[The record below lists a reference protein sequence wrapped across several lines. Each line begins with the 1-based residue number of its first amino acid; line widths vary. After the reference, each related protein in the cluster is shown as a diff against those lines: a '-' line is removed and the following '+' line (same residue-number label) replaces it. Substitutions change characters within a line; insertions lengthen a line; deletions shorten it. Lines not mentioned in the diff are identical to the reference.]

1 MKQAISKI
9 KESLAP
15 IYDSREIDA
24 MIRIIFEHLL
34 NYSRVDIIMH
44 KDNELSDFMRSKIDK
59 VIERLVAHEPIQYI
73 FNDAYFHGYHFEVT
87 PATLIPRPET
97 EELVDM
103 ISDENKRED
112 LHVLDIG
119 TGSGCIAISLALYLP
134 FSKVTAV
141 DISAEAIEVAKRN
154 AAKLKAKVNF
164 IQADILNSFPDEKFD
179 IIVSNPPY
187 ICEEEKANMEQNV
200 LDFEPHTALFVPN
213 TDPLLFYRSIA
224 KNAIK
229 SLNPNGKLYYEINS
243 RFADETVKMLEE
255 IGFAG
260 IEIRKDMYN
269 RNRFAV
275 ATKPNDAKQ

>member
-9 KESLAP
+9 KESLVP
-15 IYDSREIDA
+15 IYSSRETDA
-24 MIRIIFEHLL
+24 MVRIIFEHLL

-59 VIERLVAHEPIQYI
+59 VIERLVAREPIQYV
-73 FNDAYFHGYHFEVT
+73 FNDAYFHGHHFKVT

-112 LHVLDIG
+112 LRVLDIG

-134 FSKVTAV
+134 FSQVSAV
-141 DISAEAIEVAKRN
+141 DISADAIEVAKRN

-164 IQADILNSFPDEKFD
+164 IQADILNSFPEEKFD

-187 ICEEEKANMEQNV
+187 ICEEEKADMEQNV
-200 LDFEPHTALFVPN
+200 LDFEPHTALFVPD

-229 SLNPNGKLYYEINS
+229 ALNPGGKLYYEINS
-243 RFADETVKMLEE
+243 RFAAETVKMLEDTGFSD
-255 IGFAG
+255 IG
-260 IEIRKDMYN
+260 IRKDMYN

-275 ATKPNDAKQ
+275 AKKPEDAEQ

>member
-9 KESLAP
+9 KESLVP
-15 IYDSREIDA
+15 IYGSRETDA
-24 MIRIIFEHLL
+24 MVRIIFEHLL

-59 VIERLVAHEPIQYI
+59 VIERLVAREPIQYV
-73 FNDAYFHGYHFEVT
+73 FNDAYFHGHHFKVT

-112 LHVLDIG
+112 LRVLDIG

-134 FSKVTAV
+134 FSQVSAV
-141 DISAEAIEVAKRN
+141 DISADAIEVAKRN

-164 IQADILNSFPDEKFD
+164 IQADILNSFPEEKFD

-187 ICEEEKANMEQNV
+187 ICEEEKADMEQNV
-200 LDFEPHTALFVPN
+200 LDFEPHTALFVPD

-229 SLNPNGKLYYEINS
+229 ALNPGGKLYYEINS
-243 RFADETVKMLEE
+243 RFAAETMKMLEDTGFSD
-255 IGFAG
+255 IG
-260 IEIRKDMYN
+260 IRKDMYN

-275 ATKPNDAKQ
+275 AKKPEDAEQ

>member
-59 VIERLVAHEPIQYI
+59 VIDRLTAHEPIQYI
-73 FNDAYFHGYHFEVT
+73 FNDAYFHGHHFEVT

-103 ISDENKRED
+103 IADENKSED
-112 LHVLDIG
+112 LRVLDIG
-119 TGSGCIAISLALYLP
+119 TGSGCIAVSLALYLP
-134 FSKVTAV
+134 FSRVSAV
-141 DISAEAIEVAKRN
+141 DISPEAVDVAKRN
-154 AAKLKAKVNF
+154 AAKMKTKVNF
-164 IQADILNSFPDEKFD
+164 IQADILKDFPDEEFD

-187 ICEEEKANMEQNV
+187 ICEEEKSAMEQNV
-200 LDFEPHTALFVPN
+200 LDYEPHTALFVPN

-224 KNAIK
+224 KNAMK
-229 SLNPNGKLYYEINS
+229 HLASGGKLYYEINS
-243 RFADETVKMLEE
+243 RFAEDTAKMLTDT
-255 IGFAG
+255 GFVDV
-260 IEIRKDMYN
+260 EIRKDMYN

-275 ATKPNDAKQ
+275 AKKPEDADQ